1 MRRLMS
7 TRRRIPLDR
16 TEDYAALWSA
26 VRDAAEAVGV
36 HAWRFRAKDRDDIY
50 MEFLEA
56 SDPEPLADT
65 GLGAARDA
73 LDRAFVPER
82 SDEWEEAP

>member
-26 VRDAAEAVGV
+26 VRDAAEALGI
-36 HAWRFRAKDRDDIY
+36 HAWRFQARDRDDIY
-50 MEFLEA
+50 MEFLESA
-56 SDPEPLADT
+56 GPGPLADP
-65 GLGAARDA
+65 GLGAAREA
-73 LDRAFVPER
+73 LDRALVPEH